1 MDVLV
6 TRCAGL
12 DVHRDT
18 VVATVRSPGKRRGM
32 RAQETRTYPTTQTC
46 RVRSN
51 ELLRLVDRDILY
63 AFKARVWNRAY
74 DEIG

>member
-1 MDVLV
+1 
-6 TRCAGL
+6 
-12 DVHRDT
+12 
-18 VVATVRSPGKRRGM
+18 M